1 MLEQETNYMGSKRF
15 KLSSLDDFKICFLH
29 IMLMMLFLL
38 TTLPLPLLPRPREA
52 LSPVVM

>member
-52 LSPVVM
+52 LSPVVV